1 MQALERISSVW
12 AAPWVA
18 WVMLALLM
26 LACTAMSMQPAGIW
40 KTFIQWGKPSPAG
53 SLHPDMPA
61 STRGQ
66 GVMRLFILG
75 VVAMAAYMLVQTY
88 TGSARWEAPT
98 YGRIMV
104 AAAVVGIIK
113 MAIDALAGLAFVQ
126 KDVKET
132 LILAQHQ
139 SAAWAAAAQYVVI
152 LMGLYSDIATPGA
165 TYVATATIAAA
176 YAISSMV
183 SKGKALAHGLK
194 GWIYTAIYCITMDI
208 VPLIAITAL
217 AIKIVTK
224 ETI

>member
-1 MQALERISSVW
+1 MQGLERIASVW

-18 WVMLALLM
+18 WVMLALLI
-26 LACTAMSMQPAGIW
+26 LACTAISMQPVSLW
-40 KTFIQWGKPSPAG
+40 KTFIQWGKTYTAG
-53 SLHPDMPA
+53 SIHPDMQA
-61 STRGQ
+61 SPMAQ

-75 VVAMAAYMLVQTY
+75 VVSMAAYMLVLTY
-88 TGSARWEAPT
+88 TGSAKWDAPT

-104 AAAVVGIIK
+104 AAAAVGIIK
-113 MAIDALAGLAFVQ
+113 TAIDTLAGLAFVQ

-132 LILAQHQ
+132 LIRTQLQ
-139 SAAWAAAAQYVVI
+139 AASWAAAAEYVVI
-152 LMGLYSDIATPGA
+152 LMGLYGGISTPGA

-183 SKGKALAHGLK
+183 SKGKALAHGPK

-208 VPLIAITAL
+208 VPLIAITAV
-217 AIKIVTK
+217 AIRIVTK